1 MVNKTGNPTSEQQ
14 SSLSFERLLHSV
26 TCLISHCH
34 DTQPLLFHLTHFCFI
49 VLFHCGVTQNMEV
62 PFLVCMSSSWFMI
75 SIFILCTGA
84 KHLNTCFLFYG
95 YLCHQLEIFPLCS
108 SPSHG
113 IILLNIVAF
122 QPRNSRAFGCE
133 GGSLKFK
140 TLTLALYRTLSLS
153 SCVLSKSCKMKPL
166 WLFLSFSQ
174 VPSDRS
180 IDLRSHVCITLLFV
194 KFQLSI
200 HYIIWDMGMCVGTWH
215 EASEFGAK
223 SDIKILAF
231 FWWYWTMLV
240 YKGMF
245 GCTIFWWNCE
255 GISGIVICITIWIGF
270 CK

>member
-1 MVNKTGNPTSEQQ
+1 MFTNLYTLYGHIILLTVDWLQVEISYHDKSDFVDNCPLKRWWNKTGNPTSEQQ

-140 TLTLALYRTLSLS
+140 TLTCIISYFEFVFLCSFK
-153 SCVLSKSCKMKPL
+153 VL
-166 WLFLSFSQ
+166 
-174 VPSDRS
+174 
-180 IDLRSHVCITLLFV
+180 
-194 KFQLSI
+194 
-200 HYIIWDMGMCVGTWH
+200 
-215 EASEFGAK
+215 
-223 SDIKILAF
+223 
-231 FWWYWTMLV
+231 
-240 YKGMF
+240 
-245 GCTIFWWNCE
+245 
-255 GISGIVICITIWIGF
+255 
-270 CK
+270 